1 MSPPQLQP
9 LTSGGADALLRRD
22 GATDRQ
28 LNPIIDCPPA
38 TGGLFC
44 FQVNAMT
51 NLAALSVLPKSAS
64 PIATLSNVERSIA
77 RLLEREDLDRASARA
92 LFSEIVEGRLPEPL
106 MAAAF
111 VALRFKGETPEELV
125 GGALALRAAARP
137 FPSPDYLFADSCGT
151 GGDFS
156 GSINVSTAAGLVAA
170 ACGLPV
176 VKHGNRSFTSR
187 CGSAD
192 VLEALGARLDCPP
205 ELSRRVLDDTG
216 FCFLLAPAYHPGIA
230 HAGPVRRALKVRT
243 VMNLLGPCLNPARPR
258 VQLLGVPELRLLMPI
273 AETLRELGLERA
285 LVVHGS
291 GLDEVAAH
299 GTTEAVLLA
308 GGQLE
313 RLEITPEQAGLSR
326 YPVENVAGG
335 GPSRNAAILRSTLA
349 GQASPAQSAIV
360 AINAG
365 ALLLTAG
372 LASDVREGVAAAE
385 DSISSGRAIRL
396 LDGFIEASRG

>member
-1 MSPPQLQP
+1 MTSLVSLSPRSSSAPPVPSPP
-9 LTSGGADALLRRD
+9 
-22 GATDRQ
+22 
-28 LNPIIDCPPA
+28 
-38 TGGLFC
+38 
-44 FQVNAMT
+44 
-51 NLAALSVLPKSAS
+51 SA
-64 PIATLSNVERSIA
+64 VELSIA
-77 RLLEREDLDRASARA
+77 RLLERNDLDQSESRE
-92 LFSEIVEGRLPEPL
+92 LFSALVDGRLPEPL

-111 VALRFKGETPEELV
+111 VALRFKGETADELT
-125 GGALALRAAARP
+125 GAALALGAAARP

-176 VKHGNRSFTSR
+176 AKHGNRSFTSK

-205 ELSRRVLDDTG
+205 QLSRRVLDETG

-258 VQLLGVPELRLLMPI
+258 VQLLGVPEPGLLMPI
-273 AETLRELGLERA
+273 AETLRALGLERA

-291 GLDEVAAH
+291 GLDEVAVH
-299 GTTEAVLLA
+299 GFTQAVLLND
-308 GGQLE
+308 GNLE
-313 RLEITPEQAGLSR
+313 PLEITPEQAGLRR
-326 YPVENVAGG
+326 YPLEQVAGG
-335 GPSRNAAILRSTLA
+335 DPATNAAILTETLSGKA
-349 GQASPAQSAIV
+349 TPAQAAIV

-365 ALLLTAG
+365 ALLFTAG
-372 LASDVREGVAAAE
+372 VAGDIRDGVDQAADA
-385 DSISSGRAIRL
+385 ISSGRARQV
-396 LDGFIEASRG
+396 LDRFVEASRG